1 MGKEDEVPVRGEE
14 NRIEE
19 KRRGEQRRAKESR
32 REEKQESRGE
42 ERREEKRREK
52 KRRGQNDTVR
62 VLLIVLPKVVV
73 VGRNG
78 VNYVFTKRRRCSGS
92 RSRTSDA
99 SDEGSGFH

>member
-1 MGKEDEVPVRGEE
+1 MGEEDEELMRCQREAEKRGEE
-14 NRIEE
+14 
-19 KRRGEQRRAKESR
+19 
-32 REEKQESRGE
+32 
-42 ERREEKRREK
+42 RREK
-52 KRRGQNDTVR
+52 KRRGQNDTVC

>member
-1 MGKEDEVPVRGEE
+1 MPKKERERERERERRGEE
-14 NRIEE
+14 
-19 KRRGEQRRAKESR
+19 RRGEER
-32 REEKQESRGE
+32 REEERRGE

-62 VLLIVLPKVVV
+62 VLLIVLSKVVV
-73 VGRNG
+73 VERNS
-78 VNYVFTKRRRCSGS
+78 VNHVFIKRRRSSGG